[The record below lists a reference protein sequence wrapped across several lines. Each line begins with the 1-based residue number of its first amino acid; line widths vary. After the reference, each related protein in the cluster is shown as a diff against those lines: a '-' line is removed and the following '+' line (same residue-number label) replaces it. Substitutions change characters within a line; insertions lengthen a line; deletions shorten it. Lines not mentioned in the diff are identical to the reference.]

1 MFNNE
6 KLLVVVDPTQT
17 EPVAAQRAL
26 ANAKIREDKA
36 EIHMMFIV
44 DVNATDTSADNMHSF
59 RDAQWFA
66 DTRAPLLEEE
76 LTVISQVCFSTEYQ
90 KAILNYANQ
99 RNIDMIMLPVADDQS
114 AQKKSFSN
122 DRWAI
127 LRQSACPVLLVKPGK
142 EELRST
148 ILAAVKIQNADEQQ
162 AALNDRVL
170 SRARWAA
177 ERYGAELHVVN
188 AYKDSMD
195 YPDRGMLARMADV
208 PSERIHV
215 EQGAPEDIIAQI
227 ADTVNADVVALGTNR
242 REGLGELL
250 RGNTS
255 EKVIMS
261 IRQDVLTV
269 N

>member
-6 KLLVVVDPTQT
+6 KLLVIVDPTQI

-36 EIHMMFIV
+36 EIHIMFIV
-44 DVNATDTSADNMHSF
+44 DVNATNTSAENVNNF
-59 RDAQWFA
+59 RDSQWFA
-66 DTRAPLLEEE
+66 DTRAPLLEEG

-99 RNIDMIMLPVADDQS
+99 RNIDMIMLPIAEDQE
-114 AQKKSFSN
+114 AQKRSFSN

-127 LRQSACPVLLVKPGK
+127 LRQSECPVLLVKPGK
-142 EELRST
+142 EEQRSA
-148 ILAAVKIQNADEQQ
+148 ILASIKIQNADEKQE
-162 AALNDRVL
+162 ALNNRVL
-170 SRARWAA
+170 SRARWSA

-195 YPDRGMLARMADV
+195 YPDRGLLAKMADI

-215 EQGAPEDIIAQI
+215 EQGVPEDIIAQV
-227 ADTVNADVVALGTNR
+227 ADSINADVVALGTNR